1 MKVTEGGILEMR
13 PITFSSV
20 ANNAVQTIISSMGK
34 GTWLVSVANDV
45 DSSDGYSAMLWVR
58 TNEIIEMQ
66 VFRADSMVFS
76 YTNQDLKIQNTSG
89 FAATLFVTAIRMAA
103 V

>member
-1 MKVTEGGILEMR
+1 
-13 PITFSSV
+13 
-20 ANNAVQTIISSMGK
+20 
-34 GTWLVSVANDV
+34 
-45 DSSDGYSAMLWVR
+45 
-58 TNEIIEMQ
+58 MQ

-89 FAATLFVTAIRMAA
+89 FTATLFVTAIRMAA